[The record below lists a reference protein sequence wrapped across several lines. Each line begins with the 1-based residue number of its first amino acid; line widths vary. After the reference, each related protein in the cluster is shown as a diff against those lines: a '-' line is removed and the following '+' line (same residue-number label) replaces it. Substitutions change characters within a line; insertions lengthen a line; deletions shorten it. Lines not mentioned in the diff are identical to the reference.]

1 MSQHLDESVVRLRHE
16 AVKRYRAGQ
25 PVDEIAM
32 ALHRSRRWVYHWV
45 AYQRGHPHTHFQSGS
60 RAPHHHPN
68 QTSRPMARRI
78 VRLRATLEHRR
89 KPIGARTIHRE
100 LEKRHPKS
108 SPSVSTIQRVLQ
120 HQGLTHP
127 AVDTPSVYRPHPAAE
142 FPNAVQATDIVTRW
156 LTGGAVVQTFTTVD
170 HFTNAAYATSAPHKQ
185 MQAARDHLLKTWE
198 ILGVPALAQFD
209 NESTFSGGRYAYRL
223 SPIIR
228 LCLFVGSEVLFTPEY
243 EADYN
248 WPVETFN
255 NFWAHQFW
263 NKHHFTRR
271 SDISPAL
278 RRFLQW
284 YDLDYVAPRQAD
296 TPQHLRAGQRL
307 RYLPARL
314 AKLIPDPLPVCQGQ
328 VHAVRCVAADGQVKF
343 LQQPFRIGKRY
354 QAKYVW
360 LTLDTAQQTLTVY
373 SQEQAEAD
381 WRTLRVFPYPLD
393 KPVQPVL
400 KQFKHLHG

>member
-1 MSQHLDESVVRLRHE
+1 MSQHFNESEARLRRE

-25 PVDEIAM
+25 SVAEIAL

-45 AYQRGHPHTHFQSGS
+45 AYQRGHPHTHYRSGS

-68 QTSRPMARRI
+68 QTARPIVRHI

-120 HQGLTHP
+120 RKGLTHA
-127 AVDTPSVYRPHPAAE
+127 AVDKQSVYRPHPAAE
-142 FPNAVQATDIVTRW
+142 SPNAVQATDIVTRW

-170 HFTNAAYATSAPHKQ
+170 HFTNAAYATPSPHKRI
-185 MQAARDHLLKTWE
+185 QAAREHLLKTWE

-209 NESTFSGGRYAYRL
+209 NESAFSGGRYASRL

-248 WPVETFN
+248 WVIETFN

-271 SDISPAL
+271 GDIPPAL

-284 YDLDYVAPRQAD
+284 YDIDYVAPRQAD
-296 TPQHLRAGQRL
+296 TPQHLRTGHRL
-307 RYLPARL
+307 RFLSVRL
-314 AKLIPDPLPVCQGQ
+314 AQLIPDPLPVCQGQ
-328 VHAVRCVAADGQVKF
+328 VHAVRCVTADGQVTF

-354 QAKYVW
+354 QGKYIW
-360 LTLDTAQQTLTVY
+360 LTLDTAQQTLTGY
-373 SQEQAEAD
+373 YQPQAQAD
-381 WRTLRVFPYPLD
+381 WATLRVFPYPLD
-393 KPVQPVL
+393 EPVQPVL
-400 KQFKHLHG
+400 KQFKQLHG

>member
-1 MSQHLDESVVRLRHE
+1 MSQHFNESEIRLRRE
-16 AVKRYRAGQ
+16 AVKRYRMGQ
-25 PVDEIAM
+25 SIDEIAT
-32 ALHRSRRWVYHWV
+32 ALHRSHRWVYHWV
-45 AYQRGHPHTHFQSGS
+45 AYQRGHPHTHFRSGS

-68 QTSRPMARRI
+68 QISRPMVQRI

-100 LEKRHPKS
+100 LEKRHPRS
-108 SPSVSTIQRVLQ
+108 SPSVSTIQRVLRRK
-120 HQGLTHP
+120 GLTHP
-127 AVDTPSVYRPHPAAE
+127 AGDNPLVYRPHPAAE
-142 FPNAVQATDIVTRW
+142 SPNAVQSTDIVTRW
-156 LTGGAVVQTFTTVD
+156 LTGGAVVQTLTTVD
-170 HFTNAAYATSAPHKQ
+170 HFTNAAYATPAPHKR
-185 MQAARDHLLKTWE
+185 MQAVRDHLLTTWE

-209 NESTFSGGRYAYRL
+209 NESAFSGGRYASRL

-228 LCLFVGSEVLFTPEY
+228 LCLFVGSEVLFIPEY

-271 SDISPAL
+271 SDIPPAL

-284 YDLDYVAPRQAD
+284 YDTDYVAPRQAD
-296 TPQHLRAGQRL
+296 TPHHLRTGYRL
-307 RYLPARL
+307 RYLSDRL
-314 AKLIPDPLPVCQGQ
+314 ARLIPDPLPVCQGL

-354 QAKYVW
+354 HGKYVW
-360 LTLDTAQQTLTVY
+360 LTLDTAQQTLTAY
-373 SQEQAEAD
+373 YQEQAKAD
-381 WRTLRVFPYPLD
+381 WKTLRVFPYPLD
-393 KPVQPVL
+393 EPVQPVL
-400 KQFKHLHG
+400 KQFKQLHG